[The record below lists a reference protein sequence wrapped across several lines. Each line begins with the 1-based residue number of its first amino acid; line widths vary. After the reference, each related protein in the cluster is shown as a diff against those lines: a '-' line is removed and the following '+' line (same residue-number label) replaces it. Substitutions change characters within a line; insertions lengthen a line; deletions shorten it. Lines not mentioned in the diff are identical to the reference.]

1 MTKLI
6 PLILTGPP
14 VSRHKQR
21 KLGIAKFV
29 PGIGY
34 GKRRCSRCAKNLW
47 LGPTQLGVLEAAPDT
62 EVVCTTCALPSLKD
76 GTAAWTHFGGRGGS
90 YFLQDGGYSGPPE
103 EFQN

>member
-21 KLGIAKFV
+21 KLGIARFV

-34 GKRRCSRCAKNLW
+34 AKRACSRCSKHCW
-47 LGPTQLGVLEAAPDT
+47 LGPTQLARLEAEPGETEIVCRTCVAP
-62 EVVCTTCALPSLKD
+62 EIKA
-76 GTAAWTHFGGRGGS
+76 GTIAMTNLGGRGRG
-90 YFLQDGGYSGPPE
+90 LHPE
-103 EFQN
+103 RSLLRAAGEI